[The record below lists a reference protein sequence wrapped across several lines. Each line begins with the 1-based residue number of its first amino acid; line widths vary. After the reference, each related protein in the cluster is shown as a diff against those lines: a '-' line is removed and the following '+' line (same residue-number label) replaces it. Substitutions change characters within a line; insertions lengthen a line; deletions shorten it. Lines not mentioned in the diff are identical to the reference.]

1 MKKKKTIGL
10 ELVCILCIWG
20 FFFSLSYDVLRGVS
34 CVFSLARFL
43 VQSFRCIR
51 AAPQWNAYANI
62 QLVFPNALCYPL
74 NAFNTFTLSF
84 HFKWKLFNENRL
96 NQNGY
101 GGIGENTKSHGH
113 EKCRRVVWC
122 GMMCVCFFFRCV
134 EPVDHSSVYLWWISL
149 NKHSMDGQ
157 DSSENKEMNE
167 SNE

>member
-1 MKKKKTIGL
+1 MKETYENNIIYEEKKNNWLGVGMYFVHVWI
-10 ELVCILCIWG
+10 VG
-20 FFFSLSYDVLRGVS
+20 FFFSLSYDVLRGVFR
-34 CVFSLARFL
+34 VFSRSLASSF
-43 VQSFRCIR
+43 QSFRCIQ

-113 EKCRRVVWC
+113 EKCRHVMWC
-122 GMMCVCFFFRCV
+122 GVV
-134 EPVDHSSVYLWWISL
+134 
-149 NKHSMDGQ
+149 
-157 DSSENKEMNE
+157 
-167 SNE
+167 

>member
-10 ELVCILCIWG
+10 ELVCILCMWG

-113 EKCRRVVWC
+113 EKCRRVVWY
-122 GMMCVCFFFRCV
+122 GVCVCVFLFSVCRTGRSFKCV
-134 EPVDHSSVYLWWISL
+134 L
-149 NKHSMDGQ
+149 M
-157 DSSENKEMNE
+157 MNQFE
-167 SNE
+167 